1 MFKTLAS
8 LALIGAA
15 CGLALFGLNDITRS
29 DIEKNRTKKA
39 REIMTELLKQPLP
52 DDIVWVE
59 GVSGNCQLGYFVMHA
74 ENGYS
79 GPINFFALY
88 QPNLST
94 QNPLEQK
101 TTTTEQ
107 LSLRVTRHQETPG
120 IGDFID
126 HKRERYLPD
135 LDQQSIAQWQNLDN
149 ITGATITHRAI
160 KKAALNIQ
168 TRVRYHNE
176 KFPCV
181 E

>member
-1 MFKTLAS
+1 MLKTLAA

-15 CGLALFGLNDITRS
+15 CGFLLFALNDITRG

-52 DDIVWVE
+52 DEILWVDDI
-59 GVSGNCQLGYFVMHA
+59 SGDCQLGYFVKHA

-94 QNPLEQK
+94 QATLNK
-101 TTTTEQ
+101 GAAKSEQ

-126 HKRERYLPD
+126 HNRDSYLPD

-176 KFPCV
+176 KYPCV

>member
-1 MFKTLAS
+1 MFKTLAA

-15 CGLALFGLNDITRS
+15 CGLLLFALNEITHD
-29 DIEKNRTKKA
+29 DIEKNRTQKA
-39 REIMTELLKQPLP
+39 REIMTELLKRPLP
-52 DDIVWVE
+52 DDIVWRD
-59 GVSGNCQLGYFVMHA
+59 GISGNCQLGYFVRHA

-88 QPNLST
+88 QPSLSGQT
-94 QNPLEQK
+94 ALGEGTRQPER
-101 TTTTEQ
+101 

-126 HKRERYLPD
+126 HKRDNYLPD
-135 LDQQSIAQWQNLDN
+135 LDQQATEQWQNLDN

-176 KFPCV
+176 KYPCV

>member
-1 MFKTLAS
+1 MFKTLAA
-8 LALIGAA
+8 LAIIGAA
-15 CGLALFGLNDITRS
+15 CGTLLFVLNDITRI

-39 REIMTELLKQPLP
+39 REIMIELLQHPLP
-52 DDIVWVE
+52 DDIIWVDE
-59 GVSGNCQLGYFVMHA
+59 ISGNCQLGYFVMHA

-79 GPINFFALY
+79 GPINFFALL
-88 QPNLST
+88 QLNLSAQAT
-94 QNPLEQK
+94 HGEDSRK
-101 TTTTEQ
+101 SER

-126 HKRERYLPD
+126 HKRNSYLPE
-135 LDQQSIAQWQNLDN
+135 LDQQSIEQWQKLDN

-168 TRVRYHNE
+168 NRIHYHNE
-176 KFPCV
+176 KYPCV

>member
-1 MFKTLAS
+1 MFKTLTA
-8 LALIGAA
+8 LTLIGAA
-15 CGLALFGLNDITRS
+15 CGLLLFAMNGITRG
-29 DIEKNRTKKA
+29 DIEKNRTQKA
-39 REIMTELLKQPLP
+39 RAIMAKLLKQPLP
-52 DDIVWVE
+52 DKIFWVDDI
-59 GVSGNCQLGYFVMHA
+59 SGSCQLGYFIKHA

-88 QPNLST
+88 HPNLP
-94 QNPLEQK
+94 NDEAPRGK
-101 TTTTEQ
+101 TTRQEQ

-126 HKRERYLPD
+126 HKRNSYLPD

-149 ITGATITHRAI
+149 ITGATITQRAI

-168 TRVRYHNE
+168 TRIRYHTE
-176 KFPCV
+176 KYPCV